1 MNSRLW
7 HAESSSLTRDQT
19 QGRCA
24 GRVKLELDHQGS
36 SKKTDVLGVGPASNE
51 QDFLWFMFSV
61 LSPLP
66 REILLVLKASHHYS
80 LLFKSSPPPLRKIP
94 CSFSIF
100 SKSFAHTYI
109 TFWTSLVAG
118 KEPVYNAG
126 DSGLIPGSGRCP
138 GEGNG
143 HPLHIPAWRIPL
155 TEEPGWVQSM
165 ESVHGATNT
174 THV

>member
-7 HAESSSLTRDQT
+7 HVESSSLTRHQT
-19 QGRCA
+19 QGRCS
-24 GRVKLELDHQGS
+24 GRVKLEPLDHQGS
-36 SKKTDVLGVGPASNE
+36 SKKMDILSVKHASNE
-51 QDFLWFMFSV
+51 QGFLWFMFSA
-61 LSPLP
+61 LTPLP
-66 REILLVLKASHHYS
+66 SEILLVLKASHHYS

-100 SKSFAHTYI
+100 SKSFAHKYI
-109 TFWTSLVAG
+109 AFWISLVAG

-143 HPLHIPAWRIPL
+143 YPLQYSCLENSIDRGAWWC
-155 TEEPGWVQSM
+155 T
-165 ESVHGATNT
+165 VHGVAKSQTRSN
-174 THV
+174 